1 VLPVEFSRLLAGK
14 NLYNNRLQSYS
25 REFFTLKG
33 IYMELARTIES
44 VRQSVAAAHAAGKRI
59 GFVPTMGALHAGHV
73 SLIEAAA
80 KRCDFVVVS
89 IFVNP
94 TQFGPSEDFDKYPR
108 DLEGDM
114 SICAR
119 AGVDLVFAPSASEM
133 YAQVNVTWVD
143 VEKLTENLCG
153 RSRPGHFRG
162 VTTVCAK
169 LFNIVSPDVA
179 FFGQKD
185 AQQALVIKR
194 MVADLNMPLEIV
206 VCPTVRDPDG
216 LAISSRNQYLSV
228 EERKDAVLLSESLA
242 ECEKLVASG
251 QRESKVLIESMRKI
265 ISKSSKAQIEY
276 ISIVDTETLADID
289 VIAGQA
295 LVALAVKFGST
306 RLIDNVLVGLDK

>member
-1 VLPVEFSRLLAGK
+1 
-14 NLYNNRLQSYS
+14 
-25 REFFTLKG
+25 
-33 IYMELARTIES
+33 MELARTIELVRKS
-44 VRQSVAAAHAAGKRI
+44 VSAARAGGKSV

-73 SLIEAAA
+73 SLIEEAVR
-80 KRCDFVVVS
+80 RCDIVVVS

-94 TQFGPSEDFDKYPR
+94 TQFAPGEDLQRYPR

-114 SICAR
+114 KICEQ

-133 YAQVNVTWVD
+133 YAQANITWVD

-185 AQQALVIKR
+185 AQQAIVIKR
-194 MVADLNMPLEIV
+194 MAGDLNMPLQIV
-206 VCPTVRDPDG
+206 VCPTVREQDG
-216 LAISSRNQYLSV
+216 LAVSSRNQYLSAAQ
-228 EERKDAVLLSESLA
+228 RKDAVLLSAALR
-242 ECEKLVASG
+242 ECENLVAGG
-251 QRESKVLIESMRKI
+251 QRNCEVLIETMRKI
-265 ISKSSKAQIEY
+265 ISQSSKAQIEY

-289 VIAGQA
+289 VIKGNA
-295 LVALAVKFGST
+295 LVALAVKIGST
-306 RLIDNVLVGLDK
+306 RLIDNIFVGLDKQ